1 MAKIKSGI
9 LGPVS
14 GRIGGVVGAKWKDV
28 PVLRSYPISVA
39 NPNTSSQ
46 QNQRGKFGQCVAV
59 ARILLADLIHIYWDP
74 FSRTMSGF
82 NHFIQVNIDAFGPE
96 SLISPSEF
104 YSARGVLVG
113 ISNFSANLDA
123 GSLEV
128 SYFWDDNSGVG
139 DALATDLLVAVI
151 YNQTQKKWFVSTS
164 TWKRQDRACA
174 FTISGVVSTDILHAY
189 GFFRRPDISKI
200 SDSSYSAVPLS

>member
-39 NPNTSSQ
+39 NPNTPAQ
-46 QNQRGKFGQCVAV
+46 QNQRGKFGQCVSV
-59 ARILLADLIHIYWDP
+59 ARLLLADLIHVFWDP

-96 SLISPSEF
+96 SLISPSTF
-104 YSARGVLVG
+104 YSARGVLSG
-113 ISNFSANLDA
+113 IRDVVLGTSSGANSIILT
-123 GSLEV
+123 
-128 SYFWDDNSGVG
+128 WTDNSGIG
-139 DALATDLLVAVI
+139 DALATDLLAVAW
-151 YNQTQKKWFVSTS
+151 YDETTGKWKFEATTVT
-164 TWKRQDRACA
+164 RATEEA
-174 FTISGVVSTDILHAY
+174 TIPDPDLTIGDVLHAY
-189 GFFRRPDISKI
+189 PFFFRPDFSRI
-200 SDSSYSAVPLS
+200 SDSSYCTYTIT

>member
-39 NPNTSSQ
+39 NPNTSAQ
-46 QNQRGKFGQCVAV
+46 QNQRGKFGQCVSV
-59 ARILLADLIHIYWDP
+59 ARFLLADLIHVYWDP

-96 SLISPSEF
+96 SLISPEKF
-104 YSARGVLVG
+104 YSARGVLAG
-113 ISNFSANLDA
+113 LKGADLSFNISTH
-123 GSLEV
+123 SL
-128 SYFWDDNSGVG
+128 YFQWIENSGEG
-139 DALATDLLVAVI
+139 DALGSDRLAVCWYNKTQDYWRFNLTAGVRNDGDLSLIDPYLASGDELHV
-151 YNQTQKKWFVSTS
+151 YPF
-164 TWKRQDRACA
+164 
-174 FTISGVVSTDILHAY
+174 FT
-189 GFFRRPDISKI
+189 REDISRI
-200 SDSSYSAVPLS
+200 SDSVYLTGTV

>member
-39 NPNTSSQ
+39 NPNTSAQ
-46 QNQRGKFGQCVAV
+46 QNQRGKFGQCVSV
-59 ARILLADLIHIYWDP
+59 ARFLLADLIHVYWDP

-96 SLISPSEF
+96 SLISPENF
-104 YSARGVLVG
+104 YSARGVLSG
-113 ISNFSANLDA
+113 LKDADLSTNLA
-123 GSLEV
+123 SHSLLITW
-128 SYFWDDNSGVG
+128 SDNSGEG
-139 DALATDLLVAVI
+139 DALGLDCLAVCW
-151 YNQTQKKWFVSTS
+151 YNITQGYWSFKLTTAV
-164 TWKRQDRACA
+164 RQDEECSIIDPYLA
-174 FTISGVVSTDILHAY
+174 SGNVLHVY
-189 GFFRRPDISKI
+189 PFLSREDISRI
-200 SDSSYSAVPLS
+200 SDSVYLTTTVS